1 MPLFRASSGL
11 LSQSSR
17 RCGPNTEVTAEVTM
31 WPTRCSGPWAFSLR
45 AIDVVS
51 GQGCFNLRAIT
62 GRLPHPCSV
71 SASRLG
77 SDRRWTGWRPG
88 ILGLAPQSPTCA
100 TVAAGCRGC
109 LTALRLFAGSEPTP
123 CAFARSAMGPFY
135 CPRDQRIY
143 LDTAFFNDLQNKFG
157 GCTDSNACKFSE
169 AYVIA
174 HEVGHHVQ
182 NELGILPRVTQAQQ
196 ASSSKAESN
205 ALQVRVELQADCLAG
220 IWANR
225 SQQKNNFLDPGDVD
239 QALQTASAIGD
250 DRLQKESQ
258 GYVVPDAF
266 THGTSAQ
273 RKRWFMNGFNSGEAL
288 GLRCVLGA
296 VAVVQ
301 KALEPSGRSFGQSR
315 REWLGIGLPRG
326 SSIQSL
332 PSTRT
337 VCLEST
343 VFLIS
348 EIVWTWIV
356 FAHVFFDLKPLN
368 GGNDAIRGTRRVEKL
383 ILIRGKFLK

>member
-1 MPLFRASSGL
+1 
-11 LSQSSR
+11 
-17 RCGPNTEVTAEVTM
+17 
-31 WPTRCSGPWAFSLR
+31 
-45 AIDVVS
+45 
-51 GQGCFNLRAIT
+51 
-62 GRLPHPCSV
+62 
-71 SASRLG
+71 
-77 SDRRWTGWRPG
+77 
-88 ILGLAPQSPTCA
+88 
-100 TVAAGCRGC
+100 
-109 LTALRLFAGSEPTP
+109 
-123 CAFARSAMGPFY
+123 MGPFY

-258 GYVVPDAF
+258 GLRRTGCVHTRHFCAAQAMVHERVQFRRAF
-266 THGTSAQ
+266 
-273 RKRWFMNGFNSGEAL
+273 
-288 GLRCVLGA
+288 GLRYVLGA

-368 GGNDAIRGTRRVEKL
+368 GGNDAIRGTRHVEKL